1 MPEAAAEFLV
11 GAIRSFNQFMLFYFL
26 VVNGVYILL
35 TGLSFFAIRRYL
47 QEHLLSR
54 SSLRVFQSSFYKP
67 VSILAPAY
75 NEQNTI
81 ADNVRS
87 LMQLHYPEFEIIIIN
102 DGSKDDTL
110 GVLRR
115 EYRLRPS
122 RRPFETQIPCRTI
135 RGVYVSDDY
144 PRLVVVDK
152 ENGGK
157 ADALNAGIN
166 VARYPLVSSIDA
178 DSLLEHDVMLKLV
191 RPFLDSSR
199 TIAVGGIVRVANGC
213 TIRGGE
219 VVEIGLSGKWL
230 PNFQIV
236 EYLRSF
242 LFGRVGWDVLNGL
255 LIISGAFGVF
265 RKDAVIG
272 CGGYRHDTVGEDMEL
287 VVRLHR
293 TMRERKEPYRITF
306 VPEPVCWTE
315 VPESMQMLSR
325 QRNRWQ
331 RGLIET
337 LLSHRGMIFNPRYGV
352 VGCLVLPFY
361 LFFEMLAPA
370 VELAG
375 YIVFAFSWGF
385 GIINTGFAILFLA
398 AAVLLG
404 IVLSLSALVLEE
416 LSFRKYPRI
425 RHIFKLFLFAVLENF
440 GYRQIHSLWRMQG
453 TWAFLRGE
461 KKWGAMDRVGHR
473 KTAPVSP

>member
-1 MPEAAAEFLV
+1 MQETLAGFLIE
-11 GAIRSFNQFMLFYFL
+11 AIRFFNLFMLFYFL
-26 VVNGVYILL
+26 IVNGVYISL
-35 TGLSFFAIRRYL
+35 TALSFFAIRRYL
-47 QEHLLSR
+47 QEHLLSQ
-54 SSLRVFQSSFYKP
+54 SSLRMFQSSFYKP
-67 VSILAPAY
+67 ISILAPAY

-87 LMQLHYPEFEIIIIN
+87 LLQLHYPEFEIIVIN
-102 DGSKDDTL
+102 DGSKDNTL
-110 GVLRR
+110 EVLKR
-115 EYRLRPS
+115 EYRLRAS
-122 RRPFETQIPCRTI
+122 HRPFESRLSCRKV
-135 RGVYVSDDY
+135 RGVYVSDDH

-166 VARYPLVSSIDA
+166 VSRYPLVSAIDA
-178 DSLLEHDVMLKLV
+178 DSILEHDVMLKLV
-191 RPFLDSSR
+191 RPFLDSPH
-199 TIAVGGIVRVANGC
+199 TVAVGGIVRVANGC
-213 TIRGGE
+213 SIRGGE
-219 VVEIGLSGKWL
+219 VVEIGLSEKWL

-242 LFGRVGWDVLNGL
+242 LFGRVGWDILNGL

-272 CGGYRHDTVGEDMEL
+272 CGGYLHDTVGEDMEL
-287 VVRLHR
+287 VVRMHR
-293 TMRERKEPYRITF
+293 TMREQKKPYRITF

-315 VPESMQMLSR
+315 VPEDIATLSR

-337 LLSHRGMIFNPRYGV
+337 ILRHRNMLFNPRYGV
-352 VGCLVLPFY
+352 VGCFALPFF
-361 LFFEMLAPA
+361 LLFEMLAPA
-370 VELAG
+370 IELTG
-375 YIVFAFSWGF
+375 YIVFVFSWAF
-385 GIINTGFAILFLA
+385 GIIDTGFAILFLT

-404 IVLSLSALVLEE
+404 MVLSLSALVLEE

-440 GYRQIHSLWRMQG
+440 GYRQIHSFWRIQG
-453 TWAFLRGE
+453 IWSFLRGE
-461 KKWGAMDRVGHR
+461 KKWGKMDRVGHR
-473 KTAPVSP
+473 KAAPASH